1 MLFKKMLR
9 DLKHN
14 KSQFITIFLMVFLAV
29 FAFSGIHA
37 YMDGMKF
44 GSEEYY
50 KKQNLQDLWVTKEN
64 FSKEDLEKVKE
75 LDNVNNAERLLR
87 IKANV
92 VNPEDYTNK
101 TTGKEL
107 KEFVIECNFIES
119 NDINQLYVQKG
130 EKFDVNKSGL
140 WFDEYLAEN
149 LGIKIGDEIELSY
162 EGLTL
167 KEKVVAIVEAP
178 DHVYFMKDETAI
190 FPTHTDYGFAYLSIN
205 ELPEMFHVFPY
216 MIVDV
221 DDLSQ
226 LKEVKASIKE
236 NIDNVITV
244 TDREDDISY
253 SGFLREA
260 EEGESY
266 SGIFSGL
273 FVFIAI
279 LSVVTTMNRFVKR
292 ERTQIGTLKAL
303 GIKKRKITWMYV
315 NYGFF
320 ISVVAGV
327 LGLFI
332 GRYTLGSFFL
342 NMELVYYEIPY
353 LHTYL
358 IPLVY
363 EVAIGIVIVIT
374 LVTYLSCR
382 KILKEKAAEAIRVEI
397 PKVKI
402 SKFDIT
408 TKGIFK
414 RASLSTKWNLRDV
427 LRNRARTFMV
437 LVGIMGCTMLVVVA
451 LGMFDSLNEYMRWE
465 FEVINHFDYRL
476 NLSENY
482 TDSQYEAIIEK
493 YGEKTSQSVGVEF
506 KNDDEIELNA
516 LTIND
521 AKGLLQT
528 TDHNKKPFEM
538 KNDGIYITEKMSK
551 LKNLKVGDTVEWR
564 IVATDKWYKSKI
576 AGLAKDPQNQ
586 QFYCTKDYFETLEET
601 TYRPDSIYTNK
612 DLSKI
617 KEINGVNTIQ
627 SIGNIRSEMDNM
639 LQMMFMVI
647 YLLIGISIALG
658 FVIIYNLGIL
668 SFTEKEYQ
676 FATLKVLGYKN
687 KQIKKIFI
695 KQNIWITIV
704 AILLSFPVAFW
715 VTDYIFANAIGDI
728 YDFNA
733 YIRPITYAISG
744 LGSFIVSYL
753 INKFLA
759 RKINKIDM
767 VSSLKG
773 NE

>member
-427 LRNRARTFMV
+427 LRNRARTFMA

>member
-9 DLKHN
+9 DLKNN

-37 YMDGMKF
+37 YMDGMKI

-50 KKQNLQDLWVTKEN
+50 EKQNLQDLWVTKEN
-64 FSKEDLEKVKE
+64 FSEDDLEKVKN
-75 LDNVNNAERLLR
+75 LDNVINAERLLR

-101 TTGKEL
+101 NTGKKL
-107 KEFVIECNFIES
+107 DEFIIECNFIET
-119 NDINQLYVQKG
+119 NEINQLYVLNG

-140 WFDEYLAEN
+140 WFDKYLADN
-149 LGIKIGDEIELSY
+149 LGIKVGDEIELSY

-167 KEKVVAIVEAP
+167 KEKIVGLVEAP

-190 FPTHTDYGFAYLSIN
+190 FPTHTDYGFAYLSIK

-221 DDLSQ
+221 NDTSK
-226 LKEVKASIKE
+226 LKEVKTSIKE
-236 NIDNVITV
+236 NIENVITV
-244 TDREDDISY
+244 TDRDDDISY

-303 GIKKRKITWMYV
+303 GVKKRKITLMYV

-320 ISVVAGV
+320 VSVVASV
-327 LGLFI
+327 LGFFL
-332 GRYTLGSFFL
+332 GRYTLGNFFL
-342 NMELVYYEIPY
+342 NMELEYYEIPH
-353 LHTYL
+353 LNTYS

-363 EVAIGIVIVIT
+363 EVAIGIIVVIT

-382 KILKEKAAEAIRVEI
+382 KILKEKAADAIRVEV

-408 TKGIFK
+408 TKGIFQK
-414 RASLSTKWNLRDV
+414 ASLSTKWNLRDIA
-427 LRNRARTFMV
+427 RNKARTFMA
-437 LVGIMGCTMLVVVA
+437 LVGIAGCTMLVVVA
-451 LGMFDSLNEYMRWE
+451 LGMFDSLREYMRWE
-465 FEVINHFDYRL
+465 FSVINHFDYRL

-482 TDSQYEAIIEK
+482 TDSQYQAITAEF
-493 YGEKTSQSVGVEF
+493 GEKTSQTLGIEF
-506 KNDDEIELNA
+506 KNKDEIELSV
-516 LTIND
+516 LTVND

-528 TDHNKKPFEM
+528 TDHNKKPFDM
-538 KNDGIYITEKMSK
+538 KENGVYITEKMAK
-551 LKNLKVGDTVEWR
+551 LKNWKVGDTVEWR
-564 IVATDKWYKSKI
+564 IVATNKWYQSKI
-576 AGLAKDPQNQ
+576 VGLNKDPQNQ
-586 QFYCTKDYFETLEET
+586 QFFCTRKYFDTLEGT
-601 TYRPDSIYTNK
+601 NYRPDSIYTNQ

-617 KEINGVNTIQ
+617 KEIEGVNTIQ
-627 SIGNIRSEMDNM
+627 SIGNIRSEMDSM
-639 LQMMFMVI
+639 LGMMFMVI

-668 SFTEKEYQ
+668 SFAEKEYQ

-687 KQIKKIFI
+687 KQIQRIFI

-715 VTDYIFANAIGDI
+715 ITDYIFANAIGDI

-733 YIRPITYAISG
+733 YIRPITYVVSG
-744 LGSFIVSYL
+744 VGSFVVSYL
-753 INKFLA
+753 VNQLLA
-759 RKINKIDM
+759 RKIKKIDM

>member
-327 LGLFI
+327 
-332 GRYTLGSFFL
+332 
-342 NMELVYYEIPY
+342 
-353 LHTYL
+353 
-358 IPLVY
+358 
-363 EVAIGIVIVIT
+363 
-374 LVTYLSCR
+374 
-382 KILKEKAAEAIRVEI
+382 
-397 PKVKI
+397 
-402 SKFDIT
+402 
-408 TKGIFK
+408 
-414 RASLSTKWNLRDV
+414 
-427 LRNRARTFMV
+427 
-437 LVGIMGCTMLVVVA
+437 
-451 LGMFDSLNEYMRWE
+451 
-465 FEVINHFDYRL
+465 
-476 NLSENY
+476 
-482 TDSQYEAIIEK
+482 
-493 YGEKTSQSVGVEF
+493 
-506 KNDDEIELNA
+506 
-516 LTIND
+516 
-521 AKGLLQT
+521 
-528 TDHNKKPFEM
+528 
-538 KNDGIYITEKMSK
+538 
-551 LKNLKVGDTVEWR
+551 
-564 IVATDKWYKSKI
+564 
-576 AGLAKDPQNQ
+576 
-586 QFYCTKDYFETLEET
+586 
-601 TYRPDSIYTNK
+601 
-612 DLSKI
+612 
-617 KEINGVNTIQ
+617 
-627 SIGNIRSEMDNM
+627 
-639 LQMMFMVI
+639 
-647 YLLIGISIALG
+647 
-658 FVIIYNLGIL
+658 
-668 SFTEKEYQ
+668 
-676 FATLKVLGYKN
+676 
-687 KQIKKIFI
+687 
-695 KQNIWITIV
+695 
-704 AILLSFPVAFW
+704 
-715 VTDYIFANAIGDI
+715 
-728 YDFNA
+728 
-733 YIRPITYAISG
+733 
-744 LGSFIVSYL
+744 
-753 INKFLA
+753 
-759 RKINKIDM
+759 
-767 VSSLKG
+767 
-773 NE
+773 